1 MLQRTT
7 FELAVQ
13 AIELVK
19 SFQRGIVHEVVA
31 KQFVRAAT
39 SPAANY
45 RAAVQARSRPEFLS
59 KMNASLRKPTRPG
72 SGWT

>member
-1 MLQRTT
+1 MLQNKT

-19 SFQRGIVHEVVA
+19 GFQRSTAHEVVA

-39 SPAANY
+39 STAANY
-45 RAAVQARSRPEFLS
+45 PAAI
-59 KMNASLRKPTRPG
+59 
-72 SGWT
+72 